1 MICVKYKG
9 ELQRLTGVE
18 TENVDCKNTSELLS
32 ILRKS
37 YGREALKAIRQ
48 CHIVVNGKRT
58 NSDLKLKD
66 HDEVVFIPVCCGG

>member
-18 TENVDCKNTSELLS
+18 AENIDCVTLKELLR
-32 ILRKS
+32 LLKKA

-66 HDEVVFIPVCCGG
+66 HDEVIFIPVCCGG